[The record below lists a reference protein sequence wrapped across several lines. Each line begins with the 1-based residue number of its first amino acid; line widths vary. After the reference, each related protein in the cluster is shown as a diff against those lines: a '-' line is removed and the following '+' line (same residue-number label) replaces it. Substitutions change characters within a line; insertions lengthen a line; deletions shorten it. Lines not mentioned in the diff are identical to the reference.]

1 MKNQNE
7 NLNGLVTAGNLSN
20 QFNKVDGK
28 VELSLDNNTLVFDT
42 EAEVIKIDTSKL
54 GVTVVSSD
62 DNNVVT
68 LGTDKGAFVSPDAI
82 KALVGEMVASATDG
96 IDYDKVTETLKAY
109 VTSLAVTD
117 SNTVDLTQTTTDD
130 GSIAIKADV
139 IIDPAEDNTIVAGQK
154 GLKVTAPATT
164 NSLTKT
170 EVKLTSN
177 VNGVTS
183 TLDLVGLIDINGST
197 IAYALV

>member
-20 QFNKVDGK
+20 QFNKVEGK

-42 EAEVIKIDTSKL
+42 EAEVIKVDASKL
-54 GVTVVSSD
+54 GITVVSSD

-68 LGTDKGAFVSPDAI
+68 LGTDKGAFVSPNAI

-139 IIDPAEDNTIVAGQK
+139 IIDPAEDNTIVVGQK
-154 GLKVTAPATT
+154 GLKVTTPATT

-170 EVKLTSN
+170 GVKLTSN